1 MKKLT
6 IIAAALWLGLSLT
19 ANAQLLYQWA
29 FTNATDTFSNSTATY
44 AITPGTGNLVVRNVS
59 GNIFGTTGADAVNP
73 PFYVTNAIVG
83 PQPGPSG
90 IASVV
95 ANGQG
100 YNGGNT
106 AVATATNLN
115 LGSLYQFTLTF
126 WFQMGTT
133 TVGQFPRFV
142 LLSAEQNYDSGGKG
156 PTVNGVGASV
166 NTAPTGYPC
175 VQNGIGNATTSQN
188 PIMSVTNIFGD
199 GLPLDGSTWVFEAIT
214 YDGTLSQTN
223 FTTWIGAVGQP
234 IQLVTSGA
242 QTAAYGAIN
251 FTTNASIMIGCDNI
265 PALPRA
271 LSTGGIADVRIYAG
285 TGASNQLDAIR
296 NFGVPIPAI
305 VANPSAP
312 AIVNQPYS
320 GNSFVGGTR
329 YFTVTASGNPSPT
342 FLWRS
347 NGVPVVGG
355 TSATLA
361 VSNVQLAGS
370 GSSFVCSITNAYG
383 GTNTSAAILTVVPVS
398 SAGDYAK
405 YVVSQ
410 APYSFWQVNESSN
423 GVPVPVFDYVGGHDG
438 SAVNPAN
445 MNFSFS
451 GPTNPTFYGF
461 PAVNSTIE
469 TISGGGQSRLNVGA
483 PGNYSNTGMTIA
495 GWVNTPGYGNAGNG
509 LIYNEA
515 SDIGPFFGL
524 TFGLSGTGGGNGS
537 EVDYIWGTGA
547 PTFTSGICM
556 NTNEWTFV
564 ALVIST
570 NATPD
575 TNATIYVGSA
585 TLGLL
590 SASDSTATSGYVIVS
605 GSDPNILAL
614 GRATPTGSENNA
626 FPYAGTTSQF
636 SDVAVFNSALS
647 PAAITNLFLN
657 GVGLHLNG
665 VKDPSTPG
673 NLLLNWPYGYL
684 QSASVVTG
692 PYADVP
698 MTTNGVPYSTPMS
711 GTEFYKLSIKP

>member
-1 MKKLT
+1 M
-6 IIAAALWLGLSLT
+6 
-19 ANAQLLYQWA
+19 LYRWS
-29 FTNATDTFSNSTATY
+29 FTNATDTFTNSAATY
-44 AITPGTGNLVVRNVS
+44 AIAPGTGNLVLQNVS
-59 GNIFGTTGADAVNP
+59 GNIFGSTGADAVNP
-73 PFYVTNAIVG
+73 LLYFTNASIG

-90 IASVV
+90 VASLV

-115 LGSLYQFTLTF
+115 LGSMYQFTLTF
-126 WFQMGTT
+126 WFQMGATT
-133 TVGQFPRFV
+133 FGQFPRFV

-166 NTAPTGYPC
+166 NTAPTGFPC
-175 VQNGIGNATTSQN
+175 VQNGVGNASTSQN
-188 PIMSVTNIFGD
+188 PIMSVTNVFPS

-214 YDGTLSQTN
+214 YDGTLNQSN
-223 FTTWIGAVGQP
+223 FITWIGTASQP
-234 IQLVTSGA
+234 IQLVTGGA
-242 QTAAYGAIN
+242 QNAPYGAIN
-251 FTTNASIMIGCDNI
+251 FTTNASIMIGNDNI

-271 LSTGGIADVRIYAG
+271 LNTGGIADVRIYAG
-285 TGASNQLDAIR
+285 TGNSNQLDVIR
-296 NFGVPIPAI
+296 QFGFPPIL
-305 VANPSAP
+305 ANSSAP

-320 GNSFVGGTR
+320 GTSFVNGTR
-329 YFTVTASGNPSPT
+329 YFSVTASGTPSPT
-342 FLWRS
+342 YSWKS
-347 NGVPVVGG
+347 NGVPVVGATG
-355 TSATLA
+355 ATLA
-361 VSNVQLAGS
+361 VSNVQLAAS
-370 GSSFVCSITNAYG
+370 GSSFVCSITNALG
-383 GTNTSAAILTVVPVS
+383 GTNTIPAILTVTPVS
-398 SAGDYAK
+398 SGGDYAK

-410 APYSFWQVNESSN
+410 SPYSFWEVNEPSN

-438 SAVNPAN
+438 FAVNPVN

-469 TISGGGQSRLNVGA
+469 TIAGVGQSRLNAGA
-483 PGNYSNTGMTIA
+483 PGNYPNSGMTIA
-495 GWVNTPGYGNAGNG
+495 GWVNTPGYGNTGYG

-524 TFGLSGTGGGNGS
+524 TFGAPGSGGGNGS
-537 EVDYIWGTGA
+537 EVDYIWGTTT

-570 NATPD
+570 NAAPD
-575 TNATIYVGSA
+575 TNATIYVGSE
-585 TLGLL
+585 TLGL
-590 SASDSTATSGYVIVS
+590 SSTNDSTAASGDIIVS

-614 GRATPTGSENNA
+614 GRATPTGSENNL

-636 SDVAVFNSALS
+636 SDVAVFYRALS
-647 PAAITNLFLN
+647 PAAISNLFLN

-673 NLLLNWPYGYL
+673 NLLLNWSYGYL
-684 QSASVVTG
+684 QSASIVSG

-698 MTTNGVPYSTPMS
+698 LTTNGVPYTTPIS
-711 GTEFYKLSIKP
+711 GTKFYKVSATP